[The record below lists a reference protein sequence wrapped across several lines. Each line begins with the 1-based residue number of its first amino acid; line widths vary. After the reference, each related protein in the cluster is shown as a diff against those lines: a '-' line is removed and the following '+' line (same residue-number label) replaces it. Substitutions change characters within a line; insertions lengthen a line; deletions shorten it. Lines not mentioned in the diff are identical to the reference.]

1 MSNLADAV
9 PEQMQDIAATIVESM
24 PEAADDVDEALREWQ
39 ENESKNSKDE

>member
-1 MSNLADAV
+1 MINLADAV

-39 ENESKNSKDE
+39 QSESKNSQEE